1 MSVKIYLGLVLNQLE
16 GSYQKDIIA
25 GVKQWAESREV
36 GIVIISGQSLHN
48 SFIENNIYNSIFQ
61 INQSKILSGLIVI
74 SGSIGSIQD
83 PKETVRF
90 FQLDREIP
98 TVSLGM
104 QLDGF
109 HYVGGNNCNG
119 IREAVD
125 HLIHEHNCKK
135 IAFLRGP
142 ESSESANERFQ
153 AFVNHIEKNQL
164 DIDPQMIFKGDFS
177 YKTDSVTDFI
187 IKRERV
193 PFDAIICANDLMAIG
208 VINSLKKLGYIPPR
222 DYFIIGFDD
231 IEEARYNTPAL
242 TSISQS
248 LFNQA
253 QFTCDLLMK
262 IISGENVE
270 KYNEYDSHLVIK
282 ESCGCSD
289 FTSRLSIESS
299 AVDFKGKMKSI
310 YQTLQQTLEFD
321 IRVRRKEPIFL
332 QILNE
337 SLEMS
342 MSWENYTNLWH
353 GTLELIKDSVPS
365 HLIENIEDLSYVNDI
380 FVKGFSI
387 LLKRNVQRDAF
398 KYNKIQ
404 GILFRFRSVTDR
416 IIPSVPQREFWDVLE
431 GELSILDINFLYVGL
446 NEDFHNTV
454 FTEIK
459 PTFLYNKRRVT
470 LSSDDSYSIEDVF
483 PKFLS
488 LEELPKEIII
498 QPLIKHDNLFGII
511 AIESGDMES
520 VVYDTITDIISQ
532 VLYTY
537 EFYKERKSIEEK
549 LLVDLREVNSNYN
562 STSLYLK
569 NNPII
574 IVETTT
580 ELTIKKILHSK
591 KEDSYIGKTL
601 NLHFKEDD
609 QSFSSEK
616 LAELNHFDKLDIPKV
631 TVKLPDSETMY
642 PVLRYAVGQRDKDTD
657 RCMTILWY
665 ILDTNLPFGNEILPN
680 RDFHEIYNITD
691 REKEILAL
699 LLYGKR
705 SKDISKELFIAESTV
720 KGHIGQIYS
729 KLEVKGRHDLV
740 ELIQEYNLSENGK
753 NYFLL
758 SLINELLN

>member
-446 NEDFHNTV
+446 NEDFHNTI